1 MSISADAR
9 EKRVSKGRWIGWLPT
24 TTLSWMAAAF
34 LIALALAVIVLVI
47 FGVGER
53 GTAIALRATA
63 RWSFLLVLARVCWRR
78 DCMAVQA
85 AS

>member
-1 MSISADAR
+1 MSAETRD
-9 EKRVSKGRWIGWLPT
+9 KRAKGRWIGWLPT
-24 TTLSWMAAAF
+24 TTLSCMAAAF

-63 RWSFLLVLARVCWRR
+63 QMVLSLVLVRLCWER
-78 DCMAVQA
+78 DSMAVQA